1 MTKNIFQI
9 ILQATDQGCNKHLWC
24 VEGGALLVERQKLLQ
39 VLESA
44 YDSSMPDW
52 VSTITE
58 QDFQ

>member
-9 ILQATDQGCNKHLWC
+9 ILQATDQGCGKHRFC
-24 VEGGALLVERQKLLQ
+24 VVGGAIIVERQKLLQ

-58 QDFQ
+58 EDFQ